1 MVVFGHGRCLTTVF
15 TPNCA
20 LQTFYIGKWHLQCSL
35 TGGSLRCPAMSVFL
49 IFKLSSTE
57 RPLSHSVATLLD
69 AIADPHPNVLNLD
82 SVMTPFSSTFENK
95 SKQKKQNGKKQTSKH
110 ESLDK

>member
-1 MVVFGHGRCLTTVF
+1 M
-15 TPNCA
+15 
-20 LQTFYIGKWHLQCSL
+20 YLQCSL

-49 IFKLSSTE
+49 IFKLSSTD

-82 SVMTPFSSTFENK
+82 SVMTPFSSTFAKQNPENK
-95 SKQKKQNGKKQTSKH
+95 KTLNNMRA
-110 ESLDK
+110 